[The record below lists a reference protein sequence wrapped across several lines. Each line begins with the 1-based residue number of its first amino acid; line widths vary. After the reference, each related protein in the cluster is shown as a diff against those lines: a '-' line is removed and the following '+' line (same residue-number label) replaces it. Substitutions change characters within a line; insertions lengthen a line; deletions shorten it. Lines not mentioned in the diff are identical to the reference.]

1 MTTPGNTARS
11 TVVGAVL
18 LAAAFTVAVAVSLR
32 WAGDDPL
39 RRQSV
44 MLAAS
49 TTACGSLVGWLVARW
64 GRDRGAGTAVAAGLG
79 ATLLRIAPPL
89 AALAWLGGPGLP
101 LRDAGAG
108 SVLVAFYLLLLAVD
122 IVLHIMVPRD
132 RSPRTTPKPVN

>member
-11 TVVGAVL
+11 TVVGVVL
-18 LAAAFTVAVAVSLR
+18 LAAAFTVAVAVALR

-64 GRDRGAGTAVAAGLG
+64 GRDRNAGTAVAAGLG

-89 AALAWLGGPGLP
+89 AALAWLGGPGRP

-132 RSPRTTPKPVN
+132 RSLRTTPKPVN

>member
-11 TVVGAVL
+11 TVVGVVL
-18 LAAAFTVAVAVSLR
+18 LAAAFTVAVAVALR

-64 GRDRGAGTAVAAGLG
+64 GRDRAAGTAVAAGLG

-89 AALAWLGGPGLP
+89 AALAWLGGPGRP

-132 RSPRTTPKPVN
+132 RSLRTTPKPVN

>member
-11 TVVGAVL
+11 TVVGVVL
-18 LAAAFTVAVAVSLR
+18 LAAAFTVAVAVALR

-89 AALAWLGGPGLP
+89 AALAWLGGPGRP

-132 RSPRTTPKPVN
+132 RSLRTTPKPVN

>member
-11 TVVGAVL
+11 TVVGVVL
-18 LAAAFTVAVAVSLR
+18 LAAAFTVAVAVALR

-49 TTACGSLVGWLVARW
+49 TTASGSLVGWLVARW
-64 GRDRGAGTAVAAGLG
+64 GRDRAAGTAVAAGLG
-79 ATLLRIAPPL
+79 APLLRIAPPL
-89 AALAWLGGPGLP
+89 AALAWLGGPGRP

-122 IVLHIMVPRD
+122 IALHIMMPRD
-132 RSPRTTPKPVN
+132 

>member
-11 TVVGAVL
+11 TVVGVVL
-18 LAAAFTVAVAVSLR
+18 LAAAFTVAVAVALR

-49 TTACGSLVGWLVARW
+49 TTACGSLVGWLVSRW

-89 AALAWLGGPGLP
+89 AALAWLGGPGRP

-132 RSPRTTPKPVN
+132 RSLRTTPKPVN

>member
-11 TVVGAVL
+11 TVVGVVL
-18 LAAAFTVAVAVSLR
+18 LAAAFTVAVAVALR

-49 TTACGSLVGWLVARW
+49 TTACGSLVGWLVAQG

-89 AALAWLGGPGLP
+89 AALAWLGGPGRP

-132 RSPRTTPKPVN
+132 RSLRTTPKPVN

>member
-1 MTTPGNTARS
+1 MKTSPTTGRVTA
-11 TVVGAVL
+11 VGAVL
-18 LAAAFTVAVAVSLR
+18 LAAAVTVAVAVSLR

-49 TTACGSLVGWLVARW
+49 TTAFGSLVGWLVARW
-64 GRDRGAGTAVAAGLG
+64 GRNRNAGTAVAAGLG

-89 AALAWLGGPGLP
+89 AALAWLGGPGRP

-108 SVLVAFYLLLLAVD
+108 GVLVAFYLLLLAVD

-132 RSPRTTPKPVN
+132 RSLRTTPKPVN

>member
-11 TVVGAVL
+11 TVVGVVL
-18 LAAAFTVAVAVSLR
+18 LAAAFTVAVAVALR
-32 WAGDDPL
+32 WAGDDSL

-64 GRDRGAGTAVAAGLG
+64 GRDRAAGTAVAAGLG

-89 AALAWLGGPGLP
+89 AALAWLGGPGRP

-132 RSPRTTPKPVN
+132 RSLRTTPKPVN